1 MAQGSLKVSILKLL
15 DDAFLRNPES
25 FIHEFSVNTPC
36 TPSPADRQTDGE
48 LRPSVRWMDVL
59 IGTTGMVVTP
69 RSRMSGVSLGKS
81 KGKKQEIKLP
91 LTQILVKWKPISGRS
106 RIMFVDLSAL
116 ESIENPCV

>member
-1 MAQGSLKVSILKLL
+1 M
-15 DDAFLRNPES
+15 
-25 FIHEFSVNTPC
+25 NTPC

-59 IGTTGMVVTP
+59 TGTTAMVVTP
-69 RSRMSGVSLGKS
+69 RSRMGGVSLRKEKS
-81 KGKKQEIKLP
+81 KGKKQESKLP